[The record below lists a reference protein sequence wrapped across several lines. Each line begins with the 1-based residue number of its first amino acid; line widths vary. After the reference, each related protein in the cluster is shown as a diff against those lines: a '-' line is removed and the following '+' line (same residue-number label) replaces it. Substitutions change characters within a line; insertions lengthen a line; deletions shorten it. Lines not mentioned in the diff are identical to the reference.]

1 MDRRLQMKNWL
12 LPPVYFNILI
22 PLAILL
28 HYIMPIKRIIQPPAN
43 TIGLLLI
50 VIGLGLNVWSSQ
62 ILRESKTSIAYQ
74 DASDH
79 LVLEGPFRFSRNP
92 IYLSGIILLFG
103 IALLLGSLITF
114 VFPTVLLLILEWLYI
129 PIEERMLEDTFGS
142 SYLDYKTRVRR
153 WI

>member
-1 MDRRLQMKNWL
+1 
-12 LPPVYFNILI
+12 
-22 PLAILL
+22 
-28 HYIMPIKRIIQPPAN
+28 MPIKRIILPPAN

-62 ILRESKTSIAYQ
+62 ILKESKTSIAYQ

-114 VFPTVLLLILEWLYI
+114 VFPTVLLLILEWVYI